1 MTRKI
6 NRATSVTQP
15 VTLRGRPTRP
25 SYNVFLLLLVAHARF
40 SIRKKKGK
48 IRGKWQNSF
57 RRWISSGN
65 SRIIDSTNERVLESS
80 SEMSQWD
87 DVPRIS
93 PRCTVFPVIHR
104 FHRQAKTP
112 VSPYT
117 RSSAYSS
124 LIYLFV
130 AKLSSSSSARDEV
143 FPRFL
148 SWSMTRDSA
157 SRFYARLVSHTCARH
172 CDIRDY
178 LGLCKCVEDTRARAH
193 SWAARCWLKPFRFTS
208 RPRFKKLSL
217 SLTFGSIVYRLSN
230 DPLRFPFPRSLVSFF
245 FQWFEALIEV
255 NLSTKYVYIHSSMCK
270 SDIDCTR
277 IRFPIHFRSKIYIF
291 ARYKNSLYP
300 VIWRRRIIFIYIF
313 RHCVHELNMKYRGGG
328 VSRFTILNPSEISK
342 RTKSRDFFRTRRR
355 RYQ

>member
-1 MTRKI
+1 MGNGGIPSDDESLQETHASSIPPTNASR
-6 NRATSVTQP
+6 NRRQKCLSGTTSHESRHAVQSSPSFIDSIDRQKRLFRLIRGPPLIRLLFISSSRNYRP
-15 VTLRGRPTRP
+15 VPQLET
-25 SYNVFLLLLVAHARF
+25 RF
-40 SIRKKKGK
+40 SRVFYPDQWLEIQPLASTHD
-48 IRGKWQNSF
+48 W
-57 RRWISSGN
+57 
-65 SRIIDSTNERVLESS
+65 SR
-80 SEMSQWD
+80 
-87 DVPRIS
+87 
-93 PRCTVFPVIHR
+93 
-104 FHRQAKTP
+104 
-112 VSPYT
+112 T
-117 RSSAYSS
+117 R
-124 LIYLFV
+124 
-130 AKLSSSSSARDEV
+130 ARDIV
-143 FPRFL
+143 
-148 SWSMTRDSA
+148 T
-157 SRFYARLVSHTCARH
+157 YAITL
-172 CDIRDY
+172 D
-178 LGLCKCVEDTRARAH
+178 LCKCVEDTRARAH